1 MADRYPDFATLAA
14 AHEQDRDYR
23 ITVQD
28 RGTRVVILAPH
39 GGTIEPET
47 ASIARAVAGDDLSF
61 YLFEALHA
69 GAHGDY
75 HITSHRFDEPR
86 ALALVA
92 GADTSIAIHGRK
104 DDGSDTVWLGGRDE
118 TLRDAV
124 GDALR
129 AAGFEAALN
138 TALPGVHPSNICNRT
153 RSGTGVQLELPR
165 SLRRNLAEDGRM
177 MARFST
183 ALRAAISTAGLDGDA
198 ATRPA

>member
-28 RGTRVVILAPH
+28 RGTRVAIIAPH
-39 GGTIEPET
+39 GGTIEPKT

-61 YLFEALHA
+61 YLFEALRA

-104 DDGSDTVWLGGRDE
+104 DDGTDTVWLGGRDE
-118 TLRDAV
+118 ILRDAV

-153 RSGTGVQLELPR
+153 RSGAGVQLELPR
-165 SLRRNLAEDGRM
+165 SLRRSLSQDATM

-183 ALRAAISTAGLDGDA
+183 ALRAAISAAGLDGDG

>member
-28 RGTRVVILAPH
+28 RGTRVAILAPH

-61 YLFEALHA
+61 YLFEALRA

-129 AAGFEAALN
+129 AAGFGAALN

-165 SLRRNLAEDGRM
+165 SLRRNLAEDSRM

-183 ALRAAISTAGLDGDA
+183 ALRAAISAAGLDGDA
-198 ATRPA
+198 ATRPV

>member
-28 RGTRVVILAPH
+28 RGTRVAILAPH

-61 YLFEALHA
+61 YLFEALRA

-118 TLRDAV
+118 ILRDAV

-153 RSGTGVQLELPR
+153 RSGAGVQLELPR
-165 SLRRNLAEDGRM
+165 SLRRSLSQDATM

-183 ALRAAISTAGLDGDA
+183 ALRAAISAAGLDGDE
-198 ATRPA
+198 ATRRA

>member
-28 RGTRVVILAPH
+28 RGTRVAILAPH

-61 YLFEALHA
+61 YLFEALRA

-153 RSGTGVQLELPR
+153 RSGAGVQLELPR
-165 SLRRNLAEDGRM
+165 SLRRSLSQDATM

-183 ALRAAISTAGLDGDA
+183 ALRAAISAAGLDGDA

>member
-61 YLFEALHA
+61 YLFEALRA

>member
-14 AHEQDRDYR
+14 AHDHDRDYR

-28 RGTRVVILAPH
+28 RGTRVAILAPH

-61 YLFEALHA
+61 YLFEALRA

-104 DDGSDTVWLGGRDE
+104 DDGSDTVWLGGVTKPCGMLWATHCARRG
-118 TLRDAV
+118 L
-124 GDALR
+124 G
-129 AAGFEAALN
+129 
-138 TALPGVHPSNICNRT
+138 
-153 RSGTGVQLELPR
+153 PR
-165 SLRRNLAEDGRM
+165 
-177 MARFST
+177 
-183 ALRAAISTAGLDGDA
+183 
-198 ATRPA
+198 

>member
-14 AHEQDRDYR
+14 AHEQDKDYR

-129 AAGFEAALN
+129 AAGFGAALN

-153 RSGTGVQLELPR
+153 RSGAGVQLELPR

-183 ALRAAISTAGLDGDA
+183 ALRAAISAAGLDGDA
-198 ATRPA
+198 ATRRA

>member
-14 AHEQDRDYR
+14 AHDHGKDYR

-39 GGTIEPET
+39 GGMIEPET

-104 DDGSDTVWLGGRDE
+104 DDGTDTVWLGGRDE
-118 TLRDAV
+118 IQRDAV

-129 AAGFEAALN
+129 AAGFGAALN

-165 SLRRNLAEDGRM
+165 SLRRNLAEDGAM

-183 ALRAAISTAGLDGDA
+183 ALRAAISAAGLDGDA
-198 ATRPA
+198 ATRRA

>member
-28 RGTRVVILAPH
+28 RGTCVAILAPH

-47 ASIARAVAGDDLSF
+47 ASIARAVAGNDLSF
-61 YLFEALHA
+61 YLFEALRA

-104 DDGSDTVWLGGRDE
+104 DDGTDTVWLGGRDE

-129 AAGFEAALN
+129 AAGFGAALN

-153 RSGTGVQLELPR
+153 RSGAGVQLELPR

-177 MARFST
+177 IARFIT
-183 ALRAAISTAGLDGDA
+183 ALRAVSSTAGLDGDA

>member
-28 RGTRVVILAPH
+28 RGTCVAILAPH

-47 ASIARAVAGDDLSF
+47 ASIARAVAGNDLSF

-104 DDGSDTVWLGGRDE
+104 DDGTDTVWLGGRDE

-129 AAGFEAALN
+129 AAGFGAALN
-138 TALPGVHPSNICNRT
+138 KALPGVHPSNICNRT

-165 SLRRNLAEDGRM
+165 SLRRNLAEDSRM

-183 ALRAAISTAGLDGDA
+183 ALRAAISAAGLDGDA
-198 ATRPA
+198 ATRPV

>member
-47 ASIARAVAGDDLSF
+47 ASIARAVAGNDLSF

-104 DDGSDTVWLGGRDE
+104 DDGTDTVWLGGRDE
-118 TLRDAV
+118 ILRDAV

-165 SLRRNLAEDGRM
+165 SLRRNLAEDGAM

-183 ALRAAISTAGLDGDA
+183 ALRAAISAAGLDGDA
-198 ATRPA
+198 ATRRA

>member
-28 RGTRVVILAPH
+28 RGTCVAILAPH

-61 YLFEALHA
+61 YLFEALRA

-104 DDGSDTVWLGGRDE
+104 DDGTDTVWLGGRDE
-118 TLRDAV
+118 ILRDAV

-129 AAGFEAALN
+129 AAGFGAALN

-165 SLRRNLAEDGRM
+165 SLRRNLAEDSRM

-183 ALRAAISTAGLDGDA
+183 ALRAAISAAGLDGDA
-198 ATRPA
+198 ATRPV

>member
-47 ASIARAVAGDDLSF
+47 ASIARAVAGGDLSF

-104 DDGSDTVWLGGRDE
+104 DDGTDTVWLGGRDE

-129 AAGFEAALN
+129 AAGFGAALN
-138 TALPGVHPSNICNRT
+138 TALPGVHPSNICNRS
-153 RSGTGVQLELPR
+153 RSGAGVQLELPR

-183 ALRAAISTAGLDGDA
+183 ALRAAISAAGLDGDA

>member
-47 ASIARAVAGDDLSF
+47 ASIAQAVAGDDLSF

-118 TLRDAV
+118 IQRDAV

-129 AAGFEAALN
+129 AAGFASALN
-138 TALPGVHPSNICNRT
+138 TALPGVHPSNICNRS
-153 RSGTGVQLELPR
+153 RSGAGVQLELPR
-165 SLRRNLAEDGRM
+165 SLRRNLAEDGAM

-183 ALRAAISTAGLDGDA
+183 ALRAAISAAGLDGDA
-198 ATRPA
+198 ATRRA

>member
-14 AHEQDRDYR
+14 AHDHDRDYR

-28 RGTRVVILAPH
+28 RGTRVAILAPH

-104 DDGSDTVWLGGRDE
+104 DDGTDTVWLGGRDE
-118 TLRDAV
+118 IQRDAV

-129 AAGFEAALN
+129 AAGVGAALN

-165 SLRRNLAEDGRM
+165 SLRRSLSQDATM

-183 ALRAAISTAGLDGDA
+183 ALRAAISAAGLDGDG

>member
-14 AHEQDRDYR
+14 AHEQDKDYR

-28 RGTRVVILAPH
+28 RGTRVAILAPH

-47 ASIARAVAGDDLSF
+47 TSIARVVAGDDLSF

-92 GADTSIAIHGRK
+92 GADTSIASHGRK
-104 DDGSDTVWLGGRDE
+104 DDGTDTVWLGGRDE
-118 TLRDAV
+118 IQRDAV

-129 AAGFEAALN
+129 AAGFGAALN

-153 RSGTGVQLELPR
+153 RSGAGVQLELPR

-177 MARFST
+177 IARFST
-183 ALRAAISTAGLDGDA
+183 ALRAAISAAGLDGDA
-198 ATRPA
+198 ATRRA

>member
-14 AHEQDRDYR
+14 AHDHDRDYR

-28 RGTRVVILAPH
+28 RGTRVAILAPH

-61 YLFEALHA
+61 YLFEALRA

-129 AAGFEAALN
+129 AAGFGAALN

-153 RSGTGVQLELPR
+153 RSGAAWLSV
-165 SLRRNLAEDGRM
+165 GR
-177 MARFST
+177 A
-183 ALRAAISTAGLDGDA
+183 
-198 ATRPA
+198 RPASRRAPVLHCRGRQEKYSQKLSKSKMRKIA

>member
-28 RGTRVVILAPH
+28 RGTCVAILAPH

-61 YLFEALHA
+61 YLFEALRA

-118 TLRDAV
+118 IQRDAV

-129 AAGFEAALN
+129 AAGFASALN
-138 TALPGVHPSNICNRT
+138 TALPGVHPSNICNRS
-153 RSGTGVQLELPR
+153 RSGAGVQLELPR
-165 SLRRNLAEDGRM
+165 SLRRNLAEDSRM

-183 ALRAAISTAGLDGDA
+183 ALRAAISAAGLDGDE
-198 ATRPA
+198 ATRRA

>member
-14 AHEQDRDYR
+14 AHEQNRDYR

-28 RGTRVVILAPH
+28 RGTRVAILAPH

-47 ASIARAVAGDDLSF
+47 ASIARAAAGDDLSF

-104 DDGSDTVWLGGRDE
+104 DDGTDTVWLGGRDE

-129 AAGFEAALN
+129 AAGFGAALN

-177 MARFST
+177 IARFST
-183 ALRAAISTAGLDGDA
+183 ALRAAISAAGLDGDG

>member
-14 AHEQDRDYR
+14 AHDHDRDYR

-28 RGTRVVILAPH
+28 RGTCVVILAPH

-61 YLFEALHA
+61 YLFEALRA

-104 DDGSDTVWLGGRDE
+104 DDGTDTVWLGGRDE
-118 TLRDAV
+118 ILRDAV

-165 SLRRNLAEDGRM
+165 SLRRNLAEDATM

-183 ALRAAISTAGLDGDA
+183 ALRAAISAAGLDGDA
-198 ATRPA
+198 ATRRA

>member
-28 RGTRVVILAPH
+28 RGTRVAILAPH

-61 YLFEALHA
+61 YLFEALRA

-153 RSGTGVQLELPR
+153 RSGAGVQLELPR

-183 ALRAAISTAGLDGDA
+183 ALRAAISAAGLDGDA